1 MKIEKKENGSN
12 KLWAIDIYW
21 IGVSPTCFSF
31 RFRYLFLTLFD
42 HLPCEQMLKGI
53 ATLPKHQFHILSLF
67 ISVSIFLHYRWPCLY
82 AYLVPIF
89 KVLLVSQEH

>member
-67 ISVSIFLHYRWPCLY
+67 IIGGHAYMPILFLSLRFCWL
-82 AYLVPIF
+82 A
-89 KVLLVSQEH
+89 KNTS